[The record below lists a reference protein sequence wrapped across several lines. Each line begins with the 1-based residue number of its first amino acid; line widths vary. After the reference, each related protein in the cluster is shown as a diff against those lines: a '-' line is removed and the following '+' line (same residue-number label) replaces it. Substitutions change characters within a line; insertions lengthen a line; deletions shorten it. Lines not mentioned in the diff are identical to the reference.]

1 VKRLTV
7 LIPPIVQEQI
17 RAQVFYIAQDSI
29 DNALAWEDRL
39 RAAIDAIGKAPG
51 HAIDED
57 ASGRLGYV
65 IQKYVF
71 ERTYLIHY
79 VVDGAAGTVRLVNF
93 RHGARL
99 LREGE
104 P

>member
-1 VKRLTV
+1 MRYAVIVPPDVKR
-7 LIPPIVQEQI
+7 QI
-17 RAQVFYIAQDSI
+17 RAQVLYIARDSI
-29 DNALAWEDRL
+29 DNALAWEDRV
-39 RAAIDAIGKAPG
+39 RDAMSALGDFHG

-57 ASGRLGYV
+57 ASRRARQTLR
-65 IQKYVF
+65 KTVF

-79 VVDGAAGTVRLVNF
+79 RVDDAGHRVVVVGI

-99 LREGE
+99 PDVGE